1 MKTRAISGIIFIFLC
16 WWSLVY
22 PGGHS
27 YLIFG
32 LFISAILWEAGSFSL
47 PKISPKGRLLTLLVF
62 LPLFFSLLNTSWKNK
77 PWVLLVFAFLFLLS
91 FLANLWMKN
100 TRFWL
105 LLLYFLTPFF
115 FLLSEIKLLEKKQ
128 NSFLLFLLI
137 WGFDVFS
144 YLGGYFFGKTRPFK
158 KLSPQKSIEG
168 YLSGLVFLGSCS
180 IFLKEPLWVPV
191 VVALGA
197 SIGDLYISFLKR
209 RSGLKDSG
217 MIMPGHGGL
226 MDRFDSFTI
235 TYMVYYFINYF
246 WNN

>member
-1 MKTRAISGIIFIFLC
+1 MKTRAISGIIFVFLC

-62 LPLFFSLLNTSWKNK
+62 LPLFFSFLNTSWKNK

-115 FLLSEIKLLEKKQ
+115 FLLSEINLLDKEQ
-128 NSFLLFLLI
+128 NSFFLFLLI
-137 WGFDVFS
+137 LAS
-144 YLGGYFFGKTRPFK
+144 SILGKG
-158 KLSPQKSIEG
+158 LIKSWRLLFQ
-168 YLSGLVFLGSCS
+168 YRQS
-180 IFLKEPLWVPV
+180 IHLL
-191 VVALGA
+191 AC
-197 SIGDLYISFLKR
+197 I
-209 RSGLKDSG
+209 
-217 MIMPGHGGL
+217 
-226 MDRFDSFTI
+226 
-235 TYMVYYFINYF
+235 
-246 WNN
+246 